1 MQPVSS
7 SGKMR
12 AAIYRSYGAP
22 QVVRIEEV
30 TKPRPKRDEVLIKIH
45 ATTVSSGDWRAR
57 SLSMP
62 PGFGPLAPLVFGVF
76 GPRQPILGTE
86 LSGQIEA
93 VGANVTKFKVGDE
106 VFAFPSFAM
115 GAHAEYRAL
124 PQDGLIALK
133 PRNLSFAEAAALS
146 FGGVTALRFLRD
158 GAKILPGEKV
168 LVIGASGAVGSAAVQ
183 LANYFGADVT
193 GVCSAANGDLVKS
206 IGAGRT
212 IDYAANS
219 ALNDQYDIICD
230 TIGVTSFAAC
240 ERALKPGGRLLL
252 VASGLTQVLGA
263 GAKADGKSVIAG
275 PGKETIE
282 HIEFLKRLAEAGAFK
297 PVIDQ
302 CLPLDEINKAHQ
314 RVDSGRKKGSV
325 VVLISSEAECMDQR
339 DSAVTS
345 PRSY

>member
-7 SGKMR
+7 RTMR

-22 QVVRIEEV
+22 EVVRIKKV
-30 TKPRPKRDEVLIKIH
+30 AKPQLKRDEVLIKVH

-57 SLSMP
+57 SLTMP

-86 LSGQIEA
+86 LSGVVEA
-93 VGANVTKFKVGDE
+93 IGSDVTKFKVGDE

-124 PQDGLIALK
+124 PQNGLIAIK

-158 GAKILPGEKV
+158 GAKILPGEKI
-168 LVIGASGAVGSAAVQ
+168 LVIGASGAVGSAAIQ
-183 LANYFGADVT
+183 LAKYFGADVT
-193 GVCSAANGDLVKS
+193 GVCSAPNGDLVRS
-206 IGAGRT
+206 IGAQRT
-212 IDYAANS
+212 IDYAVNS
-219 ALNDQYDIICD
+219 ALDDQYDIICD
-230 TIGVTSFAAC
+230 TIGVTSFATC
-240 ERALKPGGRLLL
+240 ERALNPGGRLLL
-252 VASGLTQVLGA
+252 VASGLAQVLGA

-297 PVIDQ
+297 PVLDQ
-302 CLPLDEINKAHQ
+302 CLPLDEIVKAHR
-314 RVDSGRKKGSV
+314 RVDSGRKTGSV
-325 VVLISSEAECMDQR
+325 VVLISSEAECLGPCDF
-339 DSAVTS
+339 AVTL
-345 PRSY
+345 PRSR